1 MKKPIIVPN
10 VQKMSVKSK
19 KITLPETVKINFGKL
34 ENSFDFFLKDWLN
47 FCEAKSNAD
56 ITLKFNKDI
65 KKQGYKLTVGEKI
78 VIEYSEP
85 CGAFYAFTTLKQLVM
100 SEGGLTEIVI
110 EDWPEI
116 ENRGIMFDVSRG
128 RATKMELIKDL
139 VDLMA
144 FLKYNQ
150 FQLYFDAIV
159 FEYPGLEEFTKGH
172 TCYTAEELKELKAY
186 CDERFIELVPNQ
198 NSFGHMEKWIKKE
211 KLSHLAIVK
220 DDGTIGDTL
229 NPLDE
234 GSIELVDKIF
244 GSLLPFFDSEFINI
258 GCDETFELGQGQTK
272 EACEKYG
279 VGRVYMDYLLKL
291 HKLIT
296 EKYGKTPMFWDD
308 IAMHHPELI
317 PELPKD
323 MIVIEWGYEFDHPFE
338 EHLKLLHDLGLRFY
352 VAPGTSTWNCFGSRS
367 VNMFENLR
375 VCAKAAIKYGCE
387 GYLLT
392 DWGDGGHPQPHIC
405 CLGSFVMGAIYGWH
419 ADRYCTGGK
428 KNVYRDTKYFTDK
441 FVFGG
446 CSEFSLFEWIYR
458 LGKCYHLEDERIPN
472 HTWVSWNVNWQCTPA
487 EIPVVAEYAKYI
499 AEELDDVKFN
509 FKGSEWMV
517 DELKNTCR
525 LIRIL
530 TNPLKYRNELEAWK
544 NDFAKHWV
552 LRSKPDD
559 NWGSKIMPDNVDK
572 YYEEIDRI
580 LAEGKKL
587 PRRKVDV
594 RWDF

>member
-10 VQKMSVKSK
+10 VQKITVKGGK
-19 KITLPETVKINFGKL
+19 CVLPETVKIDFGTL
-34 ENSFDFFLKDWLN
+34 ENDFSFFLKDWLN
-47 FCEAKSNAD
+47 FEKVSQNAD
-56 ITLKFNKDI
+56 IVLVYNEAI
-65 KKQGYKLTVGEKI
+65 KPQGYALKVDEKI
-78 VIEYSEP
+78 TIEYSQA
-85 CGAFYAFTTLKQLVM
+85 CGAFYAFTTLKQLVLG
-100 SEGGLTEIVI
+100 EQGLVKTEI

-128 RATKMELIKDL
+128 RATTLKLLKDTI
-139 VDLMA
+139 DLMA

-159 FEYPGLEEFTKGH
+159 FEYPGLEEFTEGH
-172 TCYTAEELKELKAY
+172 TCYTAEELKELKEY
-186 CDERFIELVPNQ
+186 CAERFIELVPNQ
-198 NSFGHMEKWIKKE
+198 NSFGHMEKWLKKE

-220 DDGTIGDTL
+220 DDGELGRTL

-234 GSIELVDKIF
+234 GSVELVDKIF
-244 GSLLPFFDSEFINI
+244 GALVPFFDSQLINI
-258 GCDETFELGQGQTK
+258 GCDETFDLGQGQTK

-323 MIVIEWGYEFDHPFE
+323 MIFIEWGYEFDHPYE
-338 EHLKLLHDLGLRFY
+338 KHLKLLHDFGLRTY
-352 VAPGTSTWNCFGSRS
+352 VAPGTSTWNCFGLRS
-367 VNMFENLR
+367 VNMIENIR
-375 VCAKAAIKYGCE
+375 ICAKNAIKYGCE

-392 DWGDGGHPQPHIC
+392 DWGDGGHPQPHAC
-405 CLGSFVMGAIYGWH
+405 CFGPFVVGAIYGWH

-428 KNVYRDTKYFTDK
+428 KTVYENAKYFTDK
-441 FVFGG
+441 YIFPA
-446 CSEFSLFEWIYR
+446 ENFSLFEWIYR

-472 HTWVSWNVNWQCTPA
+472 HTWVSWNVNWQCTPE

-499 AEELDDVKFN
+499 SEELHGVQFN
-509 FKGSEWMV
+509 FEGSEWMV
-517 DELKNTCR
+517 EELTNTCR

-530 TNPLKYRNELEAWK
+530 TNPLKYRNEIDTWK
-544 NDFAKHWV
+544 KEYAKHWL

-559 NWGSKIMPDNVDK
+559 NWGSKLMPNGVDK
-572 YYEEIDRI
+572 YFEEIDKI
-580 LAEGKKL
+580 LAKDKKL

-594 RWDF
+594 RWDY

>member
-10 VQKMSVKSK
+10 VQKMTIKGEK
-19 KITLPETVKINFGKL
+19 FLLPETVKIDFGALK
-34 ENSFDFFLKDWLN
+34 NDFSFFLKDWLN
-47 FCEAKSNAD
+47 FKKVTENGD
-56 ITLKFNKDI
+56 IVLVYNESIKPQGYTLKID
-65 KKQGYKLTVGEKI
+65 EKI
-78 VIEYSEP
+78 VIEYSQAS
-85 CGAFYAFTTLKQLVM
+85 GAFYAFTTLKQLILG
-100 SEGGLTEIVI
+100 EQGLMKIEI

-128 RATKMELIKDL
+128 RATTLKLLKDM

-159 FEYPGLEEFTKGH
+159 FEYPGLQEFTKGH
-172 TCYTAEELKELKAY
+172 ACYTAEELNELKEY
-186 CDERFIELVPNQ
+186 CKERFIELVPNQ
-198 NSFGHMEKWIKKE
+198 NSFGHMEKWIQKE
-211 KLSHLAIVK
+211 KFAHLGIVR
-220 DDGTIGDTL
+220 DDGKNSTTI

-234 GSIELVDKIF
+234 GSIKLVDKIF

-323 MIVIEWGYEFDHPFE
+323 MVVIEWGYEFDHPYE
-338 EHLKLLHDLGLRFY
+338 KHLKLLHDLGLRFY

-367 VNMFENLR
+367 VNMIENLR
-375 VCAKAAIKYGCE
+375 TCAKAAIKYGCE

-392 DWGDGGHPQPHIC
+392 DWGDGGHPQPHAC
-405 CLGSFVMGAIYGWH
+405 SFGAYVIGAIYGWH
-419 ADRYCTGGK
+419 ATRYCTGGK
-428 KNVYRDTKYFTDK
+428 KTVYEQAKYFTDK
-441 FVFGG
+441 YIFPADN
-446 CSEFSLFEWIYR
+446 FSLFEWIYR
-458 LGKCYHLEDERIPN
+458 LGKCYHLEDVRIPN
-472 HTWVSWNVNWQCTPA
+472 HTWVSWNVNWQSTPE
-487 EIPVVAEYAKYI
+487 EIAVVAEYAKYI
-499 AEELDDVKFN
+499 AEELEGVKFN
-509 FKGSEWMV
+509 FEGCDWMV
-517 DELKNTCR
+517 EELTNTCR

-530 TNPLKYRNELEAWK
+530 TNPLKYRNEIDTWK
-544 NDFAKHWV
+544 SEFAKHW
-552 LRSKPDD
+552 LSRSKADD
-559 NWGSKIMPDNVDK
+559 NWGSKIMPGRVDK
-572 YYEEIDRI
+572 YFEEVDKI
-580 LAEGKKL
+580 LARDKKL

-594 RWDF
+594 RWDY

>member
-10 VQKMSVKSK
+10 VQKMTVKGEK
-19 KITLPETVKINFGKL
+19 FLLPETVKIDFGAL
-34 ENSFDFFLKDWLN
+34 QNDFSFFLKDWLN
-47 FCEAKSNAD
+47 FEKVGKNAD
-56 ITLKFNKDI
+56 IVLVYNKSI
-65 KKQGYKLTVGEKI
+65 KPQGYALKIDEKI
-78 VIEYSEP
+78 VIEYSEA
-85 CGAFYAFTTLKQLVM
+85 CGAFYAFTTLKQLKLG
-100 SEGGLTEIVI
+100 EQGLIKIEV

-116 ENRGIMFDVSRG
+116 ENRGIMFDVSQG
-128 RATKMELIKDL
+128 RATTLKLLKDMI
-139 VDLMA
+139 DLMA

-172 TCYTAEELKELKAY
+172 TCYTVEEIKELKAY
-186 CDERFIELVPNQ
+186 CAERFIELVPNQ
-198 NSFGHMEKWIKKE
+198 NSFGHMGKWVKKE

-220 DDGTIGDTL
+220 DDGTLGATL

-244 GSLLPFFDSEFINI
+244 GALLPFFDSQLINI
-258 GCDETFELGQGQTK
+258 GCDETFDLGQGQTK

-323 MIVIEWGYEFDHPFE
+323 MVVIEWGYEFDHPYE
-338 EHLKLLHDLGLRFY
+338 KHLKLLRDLGLRFY
-352 VAPGTSTWNCFGSRS
+352 VAPGTSTWNCFGMRS
-367 VNMFENLR
+367 VNMIENLR
-375 VCAKAAIKYGCE
+375 TCAKSAIKYGSE

-392 DWGDGGHPQPHIC
+392 DWGDGGHPQPYAC
-405 CLGSFVMGAIYGWH
+405 SFGGYVIGAIYGWH
-419 ADRYCTGGK
+419 ADRYCTNGK
-428 KNVYRDTKYFTDK
+428 KTVYEQAKYFTDK
-441 FVFGG
+441 YIFPA
-446 CSEFSLFEWIYR
+446 ENFSLFEWIYR
-458 LGKCYHLEDERIPN
+458 LGKCYHLEDVRIPN
-472 HTWVSWNVNWQCTPA
+472 HTWISWNVNWQCTPE

-499 AEELDDVKFN
+499 AEELEGVQFN
-509 FKGSEWMV
+509 FEGSDWMV
-517 DELKNTCR
+517 EELTNTCR

-530 TNPLKYRNELEAWK
+530 ANPLKYRNELDTWK
-544 NDFAKHWV
+544 REYAKHW
-552 LRSKPDD
+552 LPRSKADD
-559 NWGSKIMPDNVDK
+559 NWGSKIMPGRVDK
-572 YYEEIDRI
+572 YLEEVDKIVARD
-580 LAEGKKL
+580 KKL

-594 RWDF
+594 RWDY